1 MSLPGW
7 GQAAGLVAKWIDPLL
22 SPTQR
27 NARAIEHWNHE
38 RRRLVHL
45 KEPPKNLIDL
55 LDECD
60 RNISRLHNEKERLLR
75 G

>member
-27 NARAIEHWNHE
+27 NSRATEHWNQE
-38 RRRLVHL
+38 RRRLLRV
-45 KEPPKNLIDL
+45 KPQPKNLIDL
-55 LDECD
+55 LHECD
-60 RNISRLHNEKERLLR
+60 RNIFRLSVERERLNK